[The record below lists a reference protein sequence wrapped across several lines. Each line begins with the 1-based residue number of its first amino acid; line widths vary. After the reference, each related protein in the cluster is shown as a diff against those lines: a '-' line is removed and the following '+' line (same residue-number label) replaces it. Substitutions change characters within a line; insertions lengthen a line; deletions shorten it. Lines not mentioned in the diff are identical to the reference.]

1 MGKVKVLT
9 AREAV
14 DMIKDGATV
23 TMSGFVAN
31 GYAEAL
37 HIAAEERFLETG
49 HPQNLTLFY
58 VAGTGNKDGSFAEHY
73 AHEGMIKRVIG
84 GHYNFVPKICQMLY
98 DNKIEGYNIPQGA
111 IAQML
116 RDNAAKK
123 IGTFTSVGIGTFAD
137 PRNGGGRLSEKT
149 TEDIVELME
158 IHGEEQLFYPRI
170 PIDVALIRGTYADE
184 LGNVTMEKEMAPLDC
199 TAQAMAVHNNGGIV
213 IVQVERVVKA
223 GQLDSKL
230 VKIPGIYV
238 DAVVECPADDP
249 SQAQSRGCEYDPAYA
264 GNVQVPVSSLEPK
277 KLDAKKI
284 IGRRAAMELRKNV
297 VVNLGVGVPE
307 WVSSVAAEEG
317 VADEMTLTVECG
329 PIGGV
334 PGGGLRFG
342 GTVNAQAYVDEAY
355 QFDFY
360 DGGGLDL
367 CYLGLAEVDPSG
379 NVNVS
384 RLGTRITGSGGFTN
398 ISSNAKKAI
407 FCGTFT
413 NGVKITTGDGKLTI
427 VQEGKQH
434 KFINKVTEITFSG
447 VVAGKKVAKGEKEVL
462 YVTERAVFALKEDG
476 LHLIEIAPGVELEK
490 DVLGQM
496 DFEPVV
502 DRDENGNVKL
512 MDARIFTDAVM
523 GMEIE

>member
-1 MGKVKVLT
+1 MGQVKVLT
-9 AREAV
+9 AREAA
-14 DMIKDGATV
+14 DLIKDGDTL
-23 TMSGFVAN
+23 TLSGFVAN
-31 GYAEAL
+31 GIAEAL
-37 HIAAEERFLETG
+37 NTAAEERFLETG
-49 HPQNLTLFY
+49 HPRDLTLFY
-58 VAGTGNKDGSFAEHY
+58 VAGPGNKDGSHADHY
-73 AHEGMIKRVIG
+73 AHDGMVKRVIG
-84 GHYNFVPKICQMLY
+84 GHFNFVPQICQMLY

-111 IAQML
+111 IAQMM
-116 RDNAAKK
+116 RDNAARK
-123 IGTFTSVGIGTFAD
+123 IGTITSVGLGTFAD

-149 TEDIVELME
+149 TEDIVKIIELE
-158 IHGEEQLFYPRI
+158 GTEQLFYPRI
-170 PIDVALIRGTYADE
+170 PIDIAFIRGTYADE

-199 TAQAMAVHNNGGIV
+199 TAQAMATHNNGGIV
-213 IVQVERVVKA
+213 VVQVERVVKA

-238 DAVVECPADDP
+238 DYVVECPADDP
-249 SQAQSRGCEYDPAYA
+249 KQSQSINCTYDPAYS

-284 IGRRAAMELRKNV
+284 IGRRAAMELKKNV

-317 VADEMTLTVECG
+317 VAGEMTLTVECG

-367 CYLGLAEVDPSG
+367 CYLGLAEVDING

-384 RLGTRITGSGGFTN
+384 RLGSRITGSGGFTN
-398 ISSNAKKAI
+398 ISSNSKKAV

-413 NGVKITTGDGKLTI
+413 NGVKIKTGDGKLTI
-427 VQEGKQH
+427 LEEGKTH
-434 KFINKVTEITFSG
+434 KFVSKVTEITFSG
-447 VVAGKKVAKGEKEVL
+447 VVAGKAGKDVL
-462 YVTERAVFALKEDG
+462 YVTERAVFALKADG
-476 LHLIEIAPGVELEK
+476 VHLIEVAPGV
-490 DVLGQM
+490 DVKTQVLDQM
-496 DFEPVV
+496 DFEPIV
-502 DRDENGNVKL
+502 DRDADGNVKL
-512 MDARIFTDAVM
+512 MDERIFKDEVM
-523 GMEIE
+523 GMTIE

>member
-9 AREAV
+9 AREAA
-14 DMIKDGATV
+14 DLIKDGDTL
-23 TMSGFVAN
+23 TLSGFVAN
-31 GYAEAL
+31 GIAEAL
-37 HIAAEERFLETG
+37 NAAAEERFLETG
-49 HPQNLTLFY
+49 HPKDLTLFY
-58 VAGTGNKDGSFAEHY
+58 VAGTGNKDGSHADHY

-84 GHYNFVPKICQMLY
+84 GHFNFVPQICEMLY
-98 DNKIEGYNIPQGA
+98 ANKIEGYNVPQGA

-116 RDNAAKK
+116 RDNAAHKV
-123 IGTFTSVGIGTFAD
+123 GTFTHVGLGTFAD
-137 PRNGGGRLSEKT
+137 PRNGGGRLNEKT
-149 TEDIVELME
+149 TEDIIELE
-158 IHGEEQLFYPRI
+158 GQEQLFYPRI
-170 PIDVALIRGTYADE
+170 PIDVAFIRGTYADE

-199 TAQAMAVHNNGGIV
+199 TAQAMAVHNNGGLV
-213 IVQVERVVKA
+213 VVQVERVVKA

-249 SQAQSRGCEYDPAYA
+249 HQSQSINCTYDPAYA

-284 IGRRAAMELRKNV
+284 IGRRAAMELKKNV

-342 GTVNAQAYVDEAY
+342 GTVNAQAYVDESY

-367 CYLGLAEVDPSG
+367 CYLGLAEVDING

-384 RLGTRITGSGGFTN
+384 RLGSRITGSGGFTN
-398 ISSNAKKAI
+398 ISSNSKKAV

-413 NGVKITTGDGKLTI
+413 NGVKIQTGDGKLTI
-427 VQEGKQH
+427 LEEGKKH
-434 KFINKVTEITFSG
+434 KFVNKVTEITFSG
-447 VVAGKKVAKGEKEVL
+447 VVAGKAGKDVI
-462 YVTERAVFALKEDG
+462 YVTERAVFALKADG
-476 LHLIEIAPGVELEK
+476 VHLIEVAPGV
-490 DVLGQM
+490 DVETQVLAQM
-496 DFEPVV
+496 DFEPIV

-512 MDARIFTDAVM
+512 MDERIFKDEVM
-523 GMEIE
+523 GMTID

>member
-9 AREAV
+9 AREAA
-14 DMIKDGATV
+14 DLIKDGDTL
-23 TMSGFVAN
+23 TLSGFVAN
-31 GYAEAL
+31 GIAEAL
-37 HIAAEERFLETG
+37 NAAAEERFLETG
-49 HPQNLTLFY
+49 HPKDLTLFY
-58 VAGTGNKDGSFAEHY
+58 VAGTGNKDGSHADHY

-84 GHYNFVPKICQMLY
+84 GHFNFVPQICEMLY
-98 DNKIEGYNIPQGA
+98 ANKIEGYNIPQGA

-116 RDNAAKK
+116 RDNAAHKV
-123 IGTFTSVGIGTFAD
+123 GTFTHVGLGTFAD

-149 TEDIVELME
+149 TEDIVKIIELE
-158 IHGEEQLFYPRI
+158 GQEQLFYPRI
-170 PIDVALIRGTYADE
+170 PIDVAFIRGTYADE

-199 TAQAMAVHNNGGIV
+199 TAQAMAVHNNGGLV
-213 IVQVERVVKA
+213 VVQVERVVKA

-249 SQAQSRGCEYDPAYA
+249 HQSQSINCTYDPAYS

-284 IGRRAAMELRKNV
+284 IGRRAAMELKKNV

-317 VADEMTLTVECG
+317 IAGEMTLTVECG

-334 PGGGLRFG
+334 TGGGLRFG

-367 CYLGLAEVDPSG
+367 CYLGLAEVDING

-384 RLGTRITGSGGFTN
+384 RLGSRITGSGGFTN
-398 ISSNAKKAI
+398 ISSNSKKAV

-413 NGVKITTGDGKLTI
+413 NGVKIKTGDGKLTI
-427 VQEGKQH
+427 LEEGKKH
-434 KFINKVTEITFSG
+434 KFVNKVTEITFSG
-447 VVAGKKVAKGEKEVL
+447 VVAGKAGKDVI
-462 YVTERAVFALKEDG
+462 YVTERAVFALKADG
-476 LHLIEIAPGVELEK
+476 VHLIEVAPGIDVETQ
-490 DVLGQM
+490 VLAQM
-496 DFEPVV
+496 DFEPIV

-512 MDARIFTDAVM
+512 MDERIFKDEVM
-523 GMEIE
+523 GLTIE